1 MDTNTKLEGLK
12 QFRETMADKND
23 FELLGVEESAD
34 DAAVRSA
41 YFGLIKLYGA
51 DFFHHVVDAESREA
65 IDDVNRRLRAA
76 YDNIGKEAKRKL
88 YIERLHGGVA
98 FEADAH
104 IDIADVFEC
113 EQALSQARALMERGE
128 FAIALQKL
136 EKAQKLDKKSMEIR
150 ARLAYVHFML
160 MDVDASGRRK
170 RIEVEEIRSV
180 IEEAA
185 KVMEYADFLHVY
197 LGDIEKLEGDND
209 KALACYK
216 EALKINAEN
225 LQAQREVRLMEERA
239 QKAKE
244 ASEKPKSFFEKIK
257 ALLTKPL

>member
-160 MDVDASGRRK
+160 MDESG
-170 RIEVEEIRSV
+170 
-180 IEEAA
+180 AA
-185 KVMEYADFLHVY
+185 KTDRSR
-197 LGDIEKLEGDND
+197 GDSQRHRRGGQGDGICRFFACLFGRHRETRGRQRQGIGVLQRGIED
-209 KALACYK
+209 KRREFAGATRSSTDGR
-216 EALKINAEN
+216 ARAES
-225 LQAQREVRLMEERA
+225 ERG
-239 QKAKE
+239 
-244 ASEKPKSFFEKIK
+244 F
-257 ALLTKPL
+257 